1 MLLLSLLEGE
11 CCGAMAPQPHLR
23 AIVGELLADSVT
35 RPLPSLTTRRVPGK
49 LRFPGKV
56 TAVMGVR
63 RAGKTTF
70 LHQIRSEAAQCGTT
84 MERLPYVS
92 FEDERL
98 AGMRSAELGT
108 LIEEYCRQF
117 PDPSGD
123 TTVTWFFDEI
133 QVIDGWERFVRRL
146 LDTGGIEVFVTGSS
160 ASLLSREIAT
170 ALRGRGWQVLLHP
183 FSFEEALRYRGH
195 EMLAEPE
202 PLTSSGRFLVE
213 REFVDWLRVGGF
225 PEAQDLDTAT
235 RRQLLRDYVDVAM
248 FRDVVERHDVRNVTG
263 LRWLVRHLLGNAGSM
278 FSVERFHSALKS
290 QGVAIAKDTVHLL
303 LAYLEDCFLVRV
315 IWMESKSERQRMVNP
330 RKAYPIDTGLIPLF
344 DRTGRSNLGHALETA
359 VLIELERRRFEVTY
373 MRTPEGYEI
382 DFVARGPNGE
392 TELIQV
398 CTDLSDPRTASRE
411 LRALAS
417 AARLVPRARQ
427 LVLTLTRDGFPAD
440 VPSEVEVQ
448 TAYEWALGS
457 CARRQGR
464 HASRAMP

>member
-1 MLLLSLLEGE
+1 M
-11 CCGAMAPQPHLR
+11 
-23 AIVGELLADSVT
+23 GELLADSAA
-35 RPLPSLTTRRVPGK
+35 RPIASFTARRVPGK
-49 LRFPGKV
+49 IRFPGKV
-56 TAVMGVR
+56 TAAMGVR
-63 RAGKTTF
+63 RAGKTTYM
-70 LHQIRSEAAQCGTT
+70 HQIRSEAMQRGTPI
-84 MERLPYVS
+84 ERLPYVS

-98 AGMRSAELGT
+98 AGMESAHLGT

-117 PDPSGD
+117 PDPNGD
-123 TTVTWFFDEI
+123 ATVTWFFDEI

-146 LDTGGIEVFVTGSS
+146 LDTGGTEVFVTGSS

-183 FSFEEALRYRGH
+183 FSFQEALRYQGR
-195 EMLAEPE
+195 EFLAEPV
-202 PLTSSGRFLVE
+202 PLTSSGRSLVE
-213 REFVDWLRVGGF
+213 RLFVDWLRVGGF
-225 PEAQDLDTAT
+225 PEAQDIDAAT
-235 RRQLLRDYVDVAM
+235 RHQLLRDYVDVAM
-248 FRDVVERHDVRNVTG
+248 FRDVVKRHDVRNVTG

-290 QGVAIAKDTVHLL
+290 QGIAIAKDTVHLL

-315 IWMESKSERQRMVNP
+315 IWMESRSERQRMVNP
-330 RKAYPIDTGLIPLF
+330 RIAYPVDTGLIPLF
-344 DRTGRSNLGHALETA
+344 DRTGRSNAGHTLETA
-359 VLIELERRRFEVTY
+359 VLIELERRRFEITH

-417 AARLVPRARQ
+417 AAPLVPHARQ

-440 VPSEVEVQ
+440 VPPEVEVR
-448 TAYEWALGS
+448 TAYEWALDL
-457 CARRQGR
+457 
-464 HASRAMP
+464 P